1 MKENNEN
8 IERYSTQAKELL
20 NLKIITKDEY
30 EERIQDYTDYTNSE
44 GNIHEN
50 NSIILIL
57 IVFNRFI
64 IYMPI

>member
-8 IERYSTQAKELL
+8 IERYSTQAKVLL

-44 GNIHEN
+44 GKY
-50 NSIILIL
+50 S
-57 IVFNRFI
+57 RKQ
-64 IYMPI
+64 

>member
-44 GNIHEN
+44 GKYSRKQQHYLNTY
-50 NSIILIL
+50 SI
-57 IVFNRFI
+57 
-64 IYMPI
+64 